1 MDIKNINTIS
11 FQGIKGA
18 NSHLACAKLFPKAK
32 SIPCETFEE
41 VFDSVRINKSNIGL
55 IPVENSVAGRVAE
68 IHSLMHKT
76 PLKIVG
82 EYFMKIELH
91 LLGVKKIK
99 INQIKKVKSH
109 IHALSQCRKFIKKN
123 KMKMII
129 AADTALAA
137 REVREENNP
146 RESAIASKLAAK
158 TYGLEIARENVQD
171 MKHNTTRF
179 LIMSK
184 NLQQKKEDNISYLTS
199 CVFEVRSVPSA
210 LYKALGGFATHGVNL
225 TKLESFI
232 VEGDFNKA
240 QFYIDIDGHIED
252 KSVKGA
258 LEELDFY
265 TDKLIVLGVYPM
277 HGYRNQ

>member
-82 EYFMKIELH
+82 EYFMRIELH

-99 INQIKKVKSH
+99 INQIKNVRSH
-109 IHALSQCRKFIKKN
+109 IHALAQCRKFIKKN
-123 KMKMII
+123 KLKMII
-129 AADTALAA
+129 TPDTALAA
-137 REVREENNP
+137 KQINEENNP
-146 RESAIASKLAAK
+146 TESAIAPKLAA
-158 TYGLEIARENVQD
+158 EIYNLKILKKNIEDSFQNI
-171 MKHNTTRF
+171 TRF
-179 LIMSK
+179 IL
-184 NLQQKKEDNISYLTS
+184 LQKKQIKVHYSKGKILTS
-199 CVFEVRSVPSA
+199 LIFAVNNVPAA
-210 LYKALGGFATHGVNL
+210 LHKALGCFAINNVNM
-225 TKLESFI
+225 TKLESYVNETFKQAEFYVDI
-232 VEGDFNKA
+232 EGDPKNFNVA
-240 QFYIDIDGHIED
+240 
-252 KSVKGA
+252 SA
-258 LEELDFY
+258 LKEIKEY
-265 TDKLIVLGVYPM
+265 TRFVRILGTY
-277 HGYRNQ
+277 YADRFRK